1 MRLTPGNVFARQL
14 QKRAATS
21 QEGAAA
27 QTGKRQGMPG
37 VDFARGC
44 LATALSGL
52 CLVLFLRSFPVA
64 AVAAAPWRLGVHS
77 LMEASA
83 ADMRPRALA
92 ELSSENLVIH
102 VCDPRSVATSSSYGK
117 ANRLPSRLPEELH
130 PRALADNSKEYLVV
144 HVRAP
149 GAGSFVSG
157 SDTTTGHTKAYR
169 TSSRIHV
176 GVSPCIDGPH

>member
-1 MRLTPGNVFARQL
+1 MRLAHGFVFARQL

-52 CLVLFLRSFPVA
+52 CLVRFLRSFPVA
-64 AVAAAPWRLGVHS
+64 AVAAAPWRLGVNS

-83 ADMRPRALA
+83 ADMHPRALA

-102 VCDPRSVATSSSYGK
+102 VRDHRSVATSSGYAK
-117 ANRLPSRLPEELH
+117 ADRLPSRLPEELH
-130 PRALADNSKEYLVV
+130 PRALADLSKEYLVL

-149 GAGSFVSG
+149 GACSFVSG
-157 SDTTTGHTKAYR
+157 SDPTTGHTKAHR
-169 TSSRIHV
+169 TPSRNPM